1 MECPYHD
8 GYAERRAE
16 ILENYPR
23 GSRVV
28 AALAPHRAGLVQQQ
42 GDSQL
47 RRLARQGILVEH
59 LAVIPAERVGV
70 EPATHHKAG
79 LPAAPPAVAKL
90 LCETLLQL
98 PRNGEQRPVNGI
110 VLRDHVLADGGHAV
124 YADAHALVD
133 VAVGDALRG
142 LVQLTEALVFK
153 LLADGL
159 LSHVVQQALYC
170 LCRVI
175 IA

>member
-1 MECPYHD
+1 MTVDHD

-16 ILENYPR
+16 VLEYYSR

-28 AALAPHRAGLVQQQ
+28 AALTPHGAGLVQQQ

-47 RRLARQGILVEH
+47 RRLARQGVLVKD
-59 LAVIPAERVGV
+59 LAVISAERVGV
-70 EPATHHKAG
+70 EPAPYHESS
-79 LPAAPPAVAKL
+79 LPAASPAVAKL

-98 PRNGEQRPVNGI
+98 PRNGEQRSGDGL
-110 VLRDHVLADGGHAV
+110 VLRDHVLADGGHTV

-142 LVQLTEALVFK
+142 FVQLAEALVFK
-153 LLADGL
+153 LLADGS
-159 LSHVVQQALYC
+159 LSHVVQQTLYG
-170 LCRVI
+170 LCSVI
-175 IA
+175 VA